1 MATSRLMVRLR
12 TLPVATYSAPATYS
26 ATNVLPLTSDM
37 DEVHKR
43 ILELKWQR
51 GFTNMAQAFSLAD
64 AMLLSGRKEAQG
76 ATMVLNDGKPSFRFQ
91 TIQNARELK
100 EDAKANYAAI
110 ADALPKEAD
119 ADTKD
124 IEAKLTQ

>member
-1 MATSRLMVRLR
+1 
-12 TLPVATYSAPATYS
+12 
-26 ATNVLPLTSDM
+26 
-37 DEVHKR
+37 
-43 ILELKWQR
+43 
-51 GFTNMAQAFSLAD
+51 
-64 AMLLSGRKEAQG
+64 
-76 ATMVLNDGKPSFRFQ
+76 MVLSDGKPSFRFQ

>member
-26 ATNVLPLTSDM
+26 ATNVLPLTSVM
-37 DEVHKR
+37 DEVHME

-64 AMLLSGRKEAQG
+64 VMLQSGRKEAQSAG
-76 ATMVLNDGKPSFRFQ
+76 MVLNDGKLPFRYQ
-91 TIQNARELK
+91 TIQKARLK
-100 EDAKANYAAI
+100 EDAQADYAAI
-110 ADALPKEAD
+110 EGVLPKGC
-119 ADTKD
+119 
-124 IEAKLTQ
+124 